1 MIKCNALTRRYDDI
15 TAISDL
21 TLTIEDQEVFG
32 LLGPNGAGKTT
43 TMRMLAC
50 LIAPTS
56 GNATIGGYS
65 ILDLQGQQEIRRIA
79 GLLPEAP
86 GLYDTLSAH
95 ANLDFYGKLYGM
107 PQALRERS
115 IREVLE
121 KFDLWDRRDDA
132 VGTFSKGMRQKV
144 AIARAILHDPT
155 YLFLDEPTAGLD
167 PKASKTV
174 RDYIVSLREEG
185 KTIVIN
191 THNLGEAERI
201 CDRVA
206 LISGRMIQVG
216 PPGNLARGLFARTLT
231 VTLAEE
237 DPSLAGGLESLP
249 YVASIETNGTRLR
262 LTVNDPEQNN
272 PSLVKWLVGK
282 GARVQFIEEEEYSLE
297 DVYLALMEEGGRR

>member
-21 TLTIEDQEVFG
+21 NLTIEDREVFG

-56 GNATIGGYS
+56 GDATIGGHS
-65 ILDLQGQQEIRRIA
+65 ILDLRGQQEIRRIT

-115 IREVLE
+115 IKEVLE

-191 THNLGEAERI
+191 THNLAEAERI

-206 LISGRMIQVG
+206 LINGRTIQVG

-237 DPSLAGGLESLP
+237 DPSLAEGLESFP
-249 YVASIETNGTRLR
+249 YIASIETSGTRLR
-262 LTVNDPEQNN
+262 LTVKDPEQNN
-272 PSLVKWLVGK
+272 PSLVKWLVEK
-282 GARVQFIEEEEYSLE
+282 GARVQFVEEEEYSLE
-297 DVYLALMEEGGRR
+297 DVYLRLMEEGGRR